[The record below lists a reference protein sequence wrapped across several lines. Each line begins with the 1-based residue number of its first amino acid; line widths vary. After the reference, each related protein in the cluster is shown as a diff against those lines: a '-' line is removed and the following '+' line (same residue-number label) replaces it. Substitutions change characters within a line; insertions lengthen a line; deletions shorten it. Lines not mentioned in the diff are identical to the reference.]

1 MTRNTNT
8 ATDLSPA
15 LETTGETNAETPTFN
30 SDVSVVVPSYNHAA
44 YIERCLR
51 SIINGTHAPLE
62 LIVIDDGSQD
72 ASIEIIERVLQ
83 SCPFP
88 CELITRTRKGLCATL
103 NEGLAH
109 ARGKYFAYLG
119 SDDVWLPRF
128 LAERVALLDSRPRA
142 VLAYGHV
149 YVIDEA
155 DRVIECTLDWAR
167 YADGDAREML
177 LQRIAPASPSVVYR
191 RDALLACQG
200 WNEAA
205 QLEDYD
211 LYLRLSAAGDFAFDS
226 QILAAWR
233 RHTSNTSHDL
243 ALMMRESLASQRQL
257 APLLNI
263 GADELAAMHAA
274 LRWRYAEDFMRR
286 GSKAEAVKLM
296 SRNLRGASSLAAIA
310 RMLLRLPVPHRVV
323 RWRREVVQERT
334 HQRYG
339 SIQN

>member
-8 ATDLSPA
+8 AIDCAPA
-15 LETTGETNAETPTFN
+15 REPTTETPSFT
-30 SDVSVVVPSYNHAA
+30 SDVSVVVPSHNHAA

-51 SIINGTHAPLE
+51 SIVNQTSAPLE
-62 LIVIDDGSQD
+62 LIVIDDGSSDDSTQ
-72 ASIEIIERVLQ
+72 IIERVLQ
-83 SCPFP
+83 ACPFP
-88 CELITRTRKGLCATL
+88 CELIARPRQGLCATL
-103 NEGLAH
+103 NEGLRLG
-109 ARGKYFAYLG
+109 RGKYFAYLG

-128 LAERVALLDSRPRA
+128 LAERVALLEAKPQA

-149 YVIDEA
+149 YVIDDA

-167 YADGDAREML
+167 YADGDARGML
-177 LQRIAPASPSVVYR
+177 LKRIAPASPSVVYR
-191 RDALLACQG
+191 RDALLARHG

-211 LYLRLSAAGDFAFDS
+211 LYLRLSAEGDFAFDP

-233 RHTSNTSHDL
+233 KHTSNTSHDL
-243 ALMMRESLASQRQL
+243 ALMLRESLASQRQL

-263 GADELAAMHAA
+263 GADELAAMHAT

-296 SRNLRGASSLAAIA
+296 SRNLRGASSLSAVA
-310 RMLLRLPVPHRVV
+310 RMLLRLPVPQSVV
-323 RWRREVVQERT
+323 RWRRQAVQERA